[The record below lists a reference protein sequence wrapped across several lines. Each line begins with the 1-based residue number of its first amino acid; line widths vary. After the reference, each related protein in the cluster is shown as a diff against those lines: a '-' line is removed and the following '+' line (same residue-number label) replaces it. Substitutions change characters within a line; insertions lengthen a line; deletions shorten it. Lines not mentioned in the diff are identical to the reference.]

1 MSLNLLESEPL
12 IFLGSRLKRLSDRFL
27 ADAAKIH
34 EYVNT
39 GVTPSQGVL
48 LAHIGAAGEIS
59 VLELANMLG
68 QSQPAI
74 SKNLVGLAK
83 IGLIANI
90 KCLDKRQRIVTLSEK
105 GEVLLARIS
114 KEIWQSVAI
123 AVNEILGEKPADFIE
138 ALNAIESRLDEK
150 SFEKR
155 FREIKMQKN
164 NEIEIIEYDTQFAQD
179 FYDINVEWIKDLFVM
194 EQVDIDVLS
203 NPQKFIL
210 DDGGAILLARHQE
223 HGIVGTCALM
233 KMGNGAF
240 ELTKMGVRK
249 DLRGLKIGEKLLLAT
264 TDYAKNMGVKRLF
277 LLSNYKNAAAIAL
290 YEKHGWKHSKTI
302 MEEFGGEYERCD
314 VAMEYEI

>member
-1 MSLNLLESEPL
+1 MSINLLESKPL
-12 IFLGSRLKRLSDRFL
+12 IFLGSRLKHLSDRFL
-27 ADAAKIH
+27 TDAAKIH
-34 EYVNT
+34 EFVNT

-48 LAHIGAAGEIS
+48 LAHIGAAREIS
-59 VLELANMLG
+59 VLELANILG

-74 SKNLVGLAK
+74 SKNLVGLSK
-83 IGLIANI
+83 LNLITNI
-90 KCLDKRQRIVTLSEK
+90 KSMDNRQRIVTLSAEGK
-105 GEVLLARIS
+105 RLLGRIN
-114 KEIWQSVAI
+114 KEIWQNVEI
-123 AVNEILGEKPADFIE
+123 AVKEILGENQIEFIE
-138 ALNAIESRLDEK
+138 ALNKIESRLDQK

-164 NEIEIIEYDTQFAQD
+164 NEVEIIDYDPKYAQD

-210 DDGGAILLARHQE
+210 DDGGAILLARHQT

-233 KMGNGAF
+233 NMGNGAF

-249 DLRGLKIGEKLLLAT
+249 DQRGLKIGERLLLAT
-264 TDYAKNMGVKRLF
+264 TEYAKNMGVKRLF

-290 YEKHGWKHSKTI
+290 YEKHGWKHSQEL
-302 MEEFGGEYERCD
+302 MEEFGSEYERCD
-314 VAMEYEI
+314 VAMEYTI